1 MKKILDSTAHAFGE
15 DDFNVKTLDAWV
27 LAMARTDGDLI
38 SSQENGWKEMI
49 NYQTNYQGSDQWGS
63 NPSRLVLIVQ
73 NKNNIFTHSYVE
85 RDVIHLV
92 HLQDRSPT
100 SLTVFE
106 RCNFASNFAYY
117 NLMYHARKLVWVSH
131 DTKKALVQASAGL
144 TLSSSFFHASHTQ
157 LGQLLDNLMIKIIAY
172 TLYDAYITSLEL
184 PNTTP
189 LLVSK
194 LTEAGRPKTGIELAQ
209 DLTDMFRTQPSNTW
223 TESVQRLDVP
233 RYERTFGAL
242 ILTMY
247 AHAKAGALTNWWNDV
262 MLSKLPIEQEDKTFL
277 RKFNKQIKD
286 VFKGRKVARVEKADR
301 TNKMT
306 TGLKFVLAFIF
317 QENYEGLALFRSFI
331 DGIGLRDLNNYL
343 SSLNTLPIMKSTLAE
358 TRGGRLK
365 ILTFFMFSNILS
377 QAMSRDTQESADV
390 PLHMQS
396 GILSRHKDFLTSFSW
411 LMRWRESR

>member
-1 MKKILDSTAHAFGE
+1 
-15 DDFNVKTLDAWV
+15 
-27 LAMARTDGDLI
+27 MARTDDDLI

-63 NPSRLVLIVQ
+63 NPS
-73 NKNNIFTHSYVE
+73 SYAE
-85 RDVIHLV
+85 RDRMVLDQ
-92 HLQDRSPT
+92 LQDQSPT
-100 SLTVFE
+100 SLEVLE

-172 TLYDAYITSLEL
+172 TLYEAYITSLEL

-189 LLVSK
+189 LMVSK

-242 ILTMY
+242 ILTME
-247 AHAKAGALTNWWNDV
+247 AHAKAGALTNWWSDV
-262 MLSKLPIEQEDKTFL
+262 MLSKLPIEHEDKTFL

-358 TRGGRLK
+358 TRGGYVEGYPGERRCTSSHAK
-365 ILTFFMFSNILS
+365 WHS
-377 QAMSRDTQESADV
+377 QSAQGLLDLFQLVDEMARKQIEKKDQQSIV
-390 PLHMQS
+390 P
-396 GILSRHKDFLTSFSW
+396 
-411 LMRWRESR
+411 